1 MNSNPESTA
10 DQPEELGPFERL
22 GKRLDGMPPFR
33 LIDDAV
39 RRAKEEVEKA
49 AAYCK
54 KLRDKT
60 INEAGEVIDEVK
72 EGIREEVKE
81 RNIGDLAGDTI
92 RYIKRHPVQAA
103 VASALVGF
111 VMGRFGRRG

>member
-1 MNSNPESTA
+1 MNTNPEPTPDIS
-10 DQPEELGPFERL
+10 EETGPFERL

-49 AAYCK
+49 AEYCR
-54 KLRDKT
+54 KLREKT
-60 INEAGEVIDEVK
+60 ISEAGEVIDEVK
-72 EGIREEVKE
+72 EGFAEVKE

-92 RYIKRHPVQAA
+92 RYMKRHPVQATA
-103 VASALVGF
+103 AGLLVGF
-111 VMGRFGRRG
+111 LLGRLGRRG